1 MASYLLDT
9 CVALWH
15 FEGNP
20 RISPELRDVLTDPVN
35 ELFLSDVSIL
45 EIVIKHRL
53 GKLPL
58 PKPPSRII
66 RPLARK
72 HLMDILPL
80 STAAIF
86 RLESLPDLH
95 RDPFDRILIGQ
106 ALECGFPLVTPD
118 PMIRQ
123 YDVPTFWV

>member
-15 FEGNP
+15 FEGHS
-20 RISPELRDVLTDPVN
+20 RISPDLREVLTDPSN
-35 ELFLSDVSIL
+35 DLYLSDVSIL
-45 EIVIKHRL
+45 EVVIKNRI

-58 PKPPSRII
+58 PHPPSRII
-66 RPLARK
+66 RPLAAK

-80 STAAIF
+80 TTTAIF

-95 RDPFDRILIGQ
+95 RDPFDRLLICQ
-106 ALECGFPLVTPD
+106 AFDCHLELITPD
-118 PMIRQ
+118 PLIRQ
-123 YDVPTFWV
+123 YDVRSFWA

>member
-15 FEGNP
+15 FEGSA
-20 RISPELRDVLTDPVN
+20 RISADLRDVLTDPSN
-35 ELFLSDVSIL
+35 DLYLSDISIL
-45 EIVIKHRL
+45 EIVIKHRI

-58 PKPPSRII
+58 PRPPSRIA
-66 RPLARK
+66 RPLAMK

-80 STAAIF
+80 TTSAVF

-95 RDPFDRILIGQ
+95 RDPFDRLLVCQ
-106 ALECGFPLVTPD
+106 ALDSRLELITPD
-118 PMIRQ
+118 PLVRQ
-123 YDVPTFWV
+123 YCVRTLWL

>member
-15 FEGNP
+15 FGGDSQ
-20 RISPELRDVLTDPVN
+20 ISSELRDVLTDPAN
-35 ELFLSDVSIL
+35 DLYLSDVSIL

-58 PKPPSRII
+58 PAPPSRII
-66 RPLARK
+66 RPLADK

-80 STAAIF
+80 TTSAIF
-86 RLESLPDLH
+86 RIESLPDLH
-95 RDPFDRILIGQ
+95 RDPFDRLLIGQ
-106 ALECGFPLVTPD
+106 ALECRIALITPD
-118 PMIRQ
+118 PLIRP
-123 YDVPTFWV
+123 YNVKTFWV

>member
-15 FEGNP
+15 FEGHS
-20 RISPELRDVLTDPVN
+20 RISPELRDVLTDPTN
-35 ELFLSDVSIL
+35 ELYLSDISIL

-58 PKPPSRII
+58 PASPSRII
-66 RPLARK
+66 RPLADK

-80 STAAIF
+80 TTAAIF

-95 RDPFDRILIGQ
+95 RDPFDRLLIGQ
-106 ALECGFPLVTPD
+106 ALECRFDLITPD
-118 PMIRQ
+118 PLIRQ
-123 YDVPTFWV
+123 YDVKSFWV

>member
-15 FEGNP
+15 FEGHP
-20 RISPELRDVLTDPVN
+20 RISPDMREVLTDPSN
-35 ELFLSDVSIL
+35 DLYLSDVSVL
-45 EIVIKHRL
+45 EIVLKNRL

-58 PKPPSRII
+58 PQPPSRIV
-66 RPLARK
+66 RPLAVK

-80 STAAIF
+80 TTSAIF

-95 RDPFDRILIGQ
+95 RDPFDRLLICQ
-106 ALECGFPLVTPD
+106 ALDRRLELITPD
-118 PMIRQ
+118 PLIRQ
-123 YDVPTFWV
+123 YEVRSVWL